1 MIPYSRQNINKR
13 DILEVNKVLKSNFL
27 TQGDKVTKFEK
38 IVSNF
43 TKAKYSIAVN
53 SASSALHIA
62 CLALGIKKKDIVWTV
77 PNTFVASANCA
88 IHCGATLDFVDI
100 DPDNW
105 NISLI
110 ELEKKLK
117 IAKRKNKLPK
127 LLIPVH
133 FAGLPTDQE
142 KIWNL
147 SKKYKFKILEDA
159 SHSIGAKFK
168 GNNVGSCKWSDITV
182 FSFHPV
188 KIITTGE
195 GGMALTN
202 DKNLADKMRILR
214 TNGISQSNFIFK
226 KNKNKP
232 WYYEHQIPGFNY
244 RMSDI
249 SAALGISQF
258 KRLKKFVLKRNLIAK
273 KYKKYF
279 KELPVKFQKIEK
291 NFYSSYHLFPI
302 QLNFKRS
309 KMDYGKI
316 FKKLRSKKYYVNL
329 HYMPVHLSP
338 YFKKKGFNKGD
349 FVNAE
354 YYADTAISIPIFFH
368 LTDKNILKIVKT
380 VKSFF
385 NESSK

>member
-1 MIPYSRQNINKR
+1 M
-13 DILEVNKVLKSNFL
+13 
-27 TQGDKVTKFEK
+27 
-38 IVSNF
+38 
-43 TKAKYSIAVN
+43 
-53 SASSALHIA
+53 
-62 CLALGIKKKDIVWTV
+62 
-77 PNTFVASANCA
+77 
-88 IHCGATLDFVDI
+88 DFVDI

-168 GNNVGSCKWSDITV
+168 GNNIGSCKWSDITV

-202 DKNLADKMRILR
+202 NKVLSERMKILR
-214 TNGISQSNFIFK
+214 TNGISQSNFLNK
-226 KNKNKP
+226 KNKIKP
-232 WYYEHQIPGFNY
+232 WYYEHQTPGFNY
-244 RMSDI
+244 RMNDI

-258 KRLKKFVLKRNLIAK
+258 KRLKMFVDKRNKIAK

-279 KELPVKFQKIEK
+279 ENTPIKFQKIHK
-291 NFYSSYHLFPI
+291 HCYSSYHLFPI
-302 QLNFKRS
+302 KFDLKKTKKNYLN
-309 KMDYGKI
+309 I
-316 FKKLRSKKYYVNL
+316 FKKFRSNNLYVNL
-329 HYMPVHLSP
+329 HYMPLHLSP
-338 YFKKKGFNKGD
+338 YFRKRGFKKGD
-349 FVNAE
+349 FKNAE
-354 YYADTAISIPIFFH
+354 NYAETAISIPIFYH
-368 LTDKNILKIVKT
+368 LKNSQILNVVNLI
-380 VKSFF
+380 KSFF
-385 NESSK
+385 

>member
-27 TQGDKVTKFEK
+27 TQGDKVSKFEK

-168 GNNVGSCKWSDITV
+168 GNNIGSCKWSDITV

-202 DKNLADKMRILR
+202 NKVLSERMKILR
-214 TNGISQSNFIFK
+214 TNGISQSNFLNK
-226 KNKNKP
+226 KNKIKP
-232 WYYEHQIPGFNY
+232 WYYEHQTPGFNY
-244 RMSDI
+244 RMNDI

-258 KRLKKFVLKRNLIAK
+258 KRLKMFVDKRNKIAK

-279 KELPVKFQKIEK
+279 ENTPIKFQKIHK
-291 NFYSSYHLFPI
+291 HCYSSYHLFPI
-302 QLNFKRS
+302 KFDLKKTKKNYLN
-309 KMDYGKI
+309 I
-316 FKKLRSKKYYVNL
+316 FKKFRSNNLYVNL
-329 HYMPVHLSP
+329 HYMPLHLSP
-338 YFKKKGFNKGD
+338 YFRKRGFKKGD
-349 FVNAE
+349 FKNAE
-354 YYADTAISIPIFFH
+354 NYAETAISIPIFYH
-368 LTDKNILKIVKT
+368 LKNSQILNVVNLI
-380 VKSFF
+380 KSFF
-385 NESSK
+385 